1 MEETVLTV
9 IEVAVLWSWPA
20 VCDWC
25 KHSHLTKDYV
35 DTSDSESKLQ
45 FCSTKCLNQH
55 KMDRFYKEAQSN
67 LPMDVTDSPSPTIAN
82 SKLEN
87 GVAQLITAEAW
98 NINPTGLMKKTLSP
112 LVAVP
117 ASSIMTPQT
126 DPPNGVSLKV
136 AATVLQ
142 PICLGDSPMVLPIHL
157 QVAGSS
163 ASQIP
168 ASGNAPWVMTNQ
180 GAVPLSLLLE
190 QHLIQHLN
198 SPLLLASPTAS
209 PVNSVQNHIMQGT
222 AGPCIQSQPLG
233 QKPFNQAQ
241 DYDIPPPL
249 QIPGFAT
256 VLQDFFPSHSS
267 VPPVPNVQPNPENM
281 SSAFSSAPHQNCSG
295 LFSPLVPPAT
305 LLVPYPV
312 IVPLPVPIPIPIPI
326 PIPVAKDPDPNR
338 FTDMHR
344 RTTHSGSTTSRSTQ
358 TSNER
363 EEQKILDCIQ
373 HQGVQDYQNANYKF
387 NTETEA
393 LDLSLKRMSVVKKN
407 EFFYQQIEQDGVL
420 DLSVATPKKMKES
433 PNLPGNG
440 SSNLPGNLLSEP
452 LSHSSESW
460 SNTVPLLGA
469 QKVEAVVHGAP
480 NSCEFSSQHKW
491 LVDPNYTRLRTD
503 PRAATNPDSLSSTD
517 TAKVI
522 VSVKDA
528 GPAILCGKIKTVV
541 GVSTKNFSYKTDLS
555 QESVLQCYDVKSQLE
570 LRDSKKN
577 NKNRGIK
584 LKKMSSQDFHV
595 LPIKKQRL
603 AAFFSRK

>member
-1 MEETVLTV
+1 MNEERK
-9 IEVAVLWSWPA
+9 

-25 KHSHLTKDYV
+25 KHGHHTKDYV

-87 GVAQLITAEAW
+87 GVTQLITAEAW
-98 NINPTGLMKKTLSP
+98 NINPTGLMKKALSP

-117 ASSIMTPQT
+117 ASSIIAPQT

-163 ASQIP
+163 APQIP

-209 PVNSVQNHIMQGT
+209 PMNSVQNHIIQGT

-233 QKPFNQAQ
+233 QKPLNPTQE
-241 DYDIPPPL
+241 YDIPPPL

-256 VLQDFFPSHSS
+256 VLQDFFPSHST
-267 VPPVPNVQPNPENM
+267 VPPVPNVQSNPENM
-281 SSAFSSAPHQNCSG
+281 AGAFSSTPHQNCSG

-338 FTDMHR
+338 FPDVHR
-344 RTTHSGSTTSRSTQ
+344 KATHRGSTTSRSTQ
-358 TSNER
+358 TSNEK
-363 EEQKILDCIQ
+363 EEQKILEYIQ

-387 NTETEA
+387 NAETEA

-420 DLSVATPKKMKES
+420 DLSVATPKKMKEIS
-433 PNLPGNG
+433 NLPGNG
-440 SSNLPGNLLSEP
+440 SSNLSANLLNEP
-452 LSHSSESW
+452 LSHSNESW
-460 SNTVPLLGA
+460 SSTVPLLGA
-469 QKVEAVVHGAP
+469 QKVEAVLHGAS
-480 NSCEFSSQHKW
+480 NSCEFPGQHKW
-491 LVDPNYTRLRTD
+491 VVDPNYNRLRTD
-503 PRAATNPDSLSSTD
+503 SRVGSNPDTLNSTD

-577 NKNRGIK
+577 NKTRGIK

>member
-1 MEETVLTV
+1 M
-9 IEVAVLWSWPA
+9 A
-20 VCDWC
+20 CDWC
-25 KHSHLTKDYV
+25 KHIRHTKEYV

-45 FCSTKCLNQH
+45 FCSMKCLNQY

-67 LPMDVTDSPSPTIAN
+67 LPMDVTDSPSPSIPN
-82 SKLEN
+82 NKLEN
-87 GVAQLITAEAW
+87 GVTQLITAEAW
-98 NINPTGLMKKTLSP
+98 NINPTGLLKKALSP

-126 DPPNGVSLKV
+126 DPPSGVSLKV

-163 ASQIP
+163 TPQIP
-168 ASGNAPWVMTNQ
+168 PSSNAPWVMTNQ
-180 GAVPLSLLLE
+180 GAVPLSVLLE

-198 SPLLLASPTAS
+198 SPLLLASPTPS
-209 PVNSVQNHIMQGT
+209 PANSVQNHILQGT
-222 AGPCIQSQPLG
+222 PGSCIQSQPLG
-233 QKPFNQAQ
+233 QKLSNQAQ
-241 DYDIPPPL
+241 EYDLPPPL

-256 VLQDFFPSHSS
+256 VLQDFFPSQNA
-267 VPPVPNVQPNPENM
+267 VPPIPNVQSGPENM
-281 SSAFSSAPHQNCSG
+281 STSFSSAPHQNFSG

-326 PIPVAKDPDPNR
+326 PIPMAKDADPNK

-344 RTTHSGSTTSRSTQ
+344 KTTYSGSTTSRSTQ
-358 TSNER
+358 TSNEK
-363 EEQKILDCIQ
+363 EEHKILECIQ
-373 HQGVQDYQNANYKF
+373 HRGVQDFQHANCKF
-387 NTETEA
+387 NSETEA
-393 LDLSLKRMSVVKKN
+393 LDLSMKRTSVLKKN

-433 PNLPGNG
+433 QNLPGNT
-440 SSNLPGNLLSEP
+440 SSSLSANLLNEP

-460 SNTVPLLGA
+460 SNAVPLLGA
-469 QKVEAVVHGAP
+469 QKVEAVLHGTS

-491 LVDPNYTRLRTD
+491 VVDQNYSRLRDDSRAGCNTD
-503 PRAATNPDSLSSTD
+503 TMSSTD

-570 LRDSKKN
+570 LRDSKKP

-603 AAFFSRK
+603 AAFFARK

>member
-1 MEETVLTV
+1 MNEDRK
-9 IEVAVLWSWPA
+9 

-25 KHSHLTKDYV
+25 RHSHHTKDYV

-45 FCSTKCLNQH
+45 FCSMKCLNQH

-67 LPMDVTDSPSPTIAN
+67 LPVDVTDSPSPTIAN
-82 SKLEN
+82 NKLEN
-87 GVAQLITAEAW
+87 GVTQLITAEAW
-98 NINPTGLMKKTLSP
+98 NINPTGLMKKALSP

-163 ASQIP
+163 APQIP
-168 ASGNAPWVMTNQ
+168 AGGNAPWVMTNQ
-180 GAVPLSLLLE
+180 GAMPLSVLLE

-209 PVNSVQNHIMQGT
+209 PVNSVQNHIIQGT
-222 AGPCIQSQPLG
+222 SGPCIQSQTLG
-233 QKPFNQAQ
+233 QKPLSQTQ
-241 DYDIPPPL
+241 EYDIPPPL

-256 VLQDFFPSHSS
+256 VLQDFFPSHST
-267 VPPVPNVQPNPENM
+267 VPPVPNVQPAPENM
-281 SSAFSSAPHQNCSG
+281 ASSFSSSPHQNCGG

-305 LLVPYPV
+305 LLVPYPI
-312 IVPLPVPIPIPIPI
+312 IVPLPVPIPVPIPI
-326 PIPVAKDPDPNR
+326 PIPVAKDPDPAR
-338 FTDMHR
+338 FTDMPR
-344 RTTHSGSTTSRSTQ
+344 KASSSGTTSRSTQ
-358 TSNER
+358 TSNEK
-363 EEQKILDCIQ
+363 EEQKVSEYIQ
-373 HQGVQDYQNANYKF
+373 HQGVQDYQHVNYKF

-393 LDLSLKRMSVVKKN
+393 LDLSMKRTSVVKKN

-420 DLSVATPKKMKES
+420 DLSVAAPKKMKES
-433 PNLPGNG
+433 QNLPGNA
-440 SSNLPGNLLSEP
+440 SSNLSTNLLNEP
-452 LSHSSESW
+452 LTHSSEAW
-460 SNTVPLLGA
+460 SNAVPVLGA
-469 QKVEAVVHGAP
+469 QKLETVLHGTS
-480 NSCEFSSQHKW
+480 NSCEFSGQPKW
-491 LVDPNYTRLRTD
+491 VMDQNYGRLRND
-503 PRAATNPDSLSSTD
+503 MRAASNAETLNSTD

-570 LRDSKKN
+570 LRDGKKS

-603 AAFFSRK
+603 AAFFARK

>member
-1 MEETVLTV
+1 MNEERK
-9 IEVAVLWSWPA
+9 

-98 NINPTGLMKKTLSP
+98 NINPTGLMKKALSP

-209 PVNSVQNHIMQGT
+209 PVNSVQNHILQGT
-222 AGPCIQSQPLG
+222 VGPCIQSQPLG

-267 VPPVPNVQPNPENM
+267 VPPVPNVQPNPENI
-281 SSAFSSAPHQNCSG
+281 SGGFSSAPHQNCSG

-344 RTTHSGSTTSRSTQ
+344 RTTHIGSTTSRSTQ

-363 EEQKILDCIQ
+363 EEQKVLECIQ

-440 SSNLPGNLLSEP
+440 SSNLPANLLSEP

-469 QKVEAVVHGAP
+469 QKVEAVLHGAP
-480 NSCEFSSQHKW
+480 NSCEFSGQHKW

-503 PRAATNPDSLSSTD
+503 PRAVTNPESLSSTD